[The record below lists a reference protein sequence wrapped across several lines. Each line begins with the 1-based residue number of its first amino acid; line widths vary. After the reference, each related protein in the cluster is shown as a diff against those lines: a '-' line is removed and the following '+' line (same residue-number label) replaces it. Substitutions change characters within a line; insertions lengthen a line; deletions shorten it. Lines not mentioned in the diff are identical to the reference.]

1 MNKVYKTLDNYHQQ
15 SKWITNQNNLMVVVH
30 HIVLVDTT
38 LYYLLYYCPRKVHVR
53 QRIVTISYVSWEIHT
68 TINDCLWLCARF
80 YAPIH
85 YRCG

>member
-15 SKWITNQNNLMVVVH
+15 SKWITTQNNLMVVAH

-53 QRIVTISYVSWEIHT
+53 QRIATISYVSWEIHT
-68 TINDCLWLCARF
+68 TINDCLWLCA
-80 YAPIH
+80 
-85 YRCG
+85 